1 MDPTVIKTEPPDQSN
16 QVIKEEIVEMT
27 PSTPTIVLDG
37 SIVERAEQPLLSQN
51 ERNQRQMNEDESL
64 INSVQK
70 FPIIY
75 DRTNPNYQNKEQVR
89 HVWSVIAEN
98 ANRTPDYCHK
108 RWRYLRDYFVRQLR
122 YHRTTDPSKLKRPW
136 VLFNKLTFL
145 IPFVAHVVDK
155 NNSENC
161 FDVANGYVAD
171 MKVATTQLHDY
182 LSKFQ
187 TENYYECDGTEINDL
202 TMELNAD
209 TVDEEDDIVQPHHSH
224 QSQQG
229 HLSQNK
235 KRKANIESGSSF
247 PSLEPLD
254 RKPYETMS
262 RLDNSLDEHDHFLY
276 SLAPELRKI
285 DSKFTLH
292 FRNEVHNLILKYQSM
307 SVNDE

>member
-1 MDPTVIKTEPPDQSN
+1 MDPTIIKTEPPDQSI
-16 QVIKEEIVEMT
+16 QMIKEEIVEI
-27 PSTPTIVLDG
+27 TPTTSNIVMDG
-37 SIVERAEQPLLSQN
+37 SIVERAEQPLLSQG

-89 HVWSVIAEN
+89 YVWSVIAEN

-187 TENYYECDGTEINDL
+187 TENYYECDGTEIHDL

-209 TVDEEDDIVQPHHSH
+209 AVDEEAEDINHLN
-224 QSQQG
+224 QSQSQPG
-229 HLSQNK
+229 RLSLNK
-235 KRKANIESGSSF
+235 KRKAESDF

-307 SVNDE
+307 SANDE